1 MNNIALTPKSG
12 RPMKGGLVW
21 SALPDA
27 PAVDDSLRHPVLDLI
42 TFLDRLRTRRGAAMV
57 APSRD
62 LPPTAVTRSA
72 NRWGPI
78 HHPSLTKG
86 RKS

>member
-12 RPMKGGLVW
+12 RPMKGDLVW

-27 PAVDDSLRHPVLDLI
+27 PVVDDSLRHPVLDLL
-42 TFLDRLRTRRGAAMV
+42 TFLDRRRTRRAAMV

-62 LPPTAVTRSA
+62 LPSTAVPRRA
-72 NRWGPI
+72 DP
-78 HHPSLTKG
+78 
-86 RKS
+86 